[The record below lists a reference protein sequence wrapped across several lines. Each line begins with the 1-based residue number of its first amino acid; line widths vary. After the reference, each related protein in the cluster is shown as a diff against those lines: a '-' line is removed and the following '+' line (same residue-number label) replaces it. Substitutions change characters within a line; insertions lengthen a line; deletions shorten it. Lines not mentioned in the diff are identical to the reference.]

1 MVQGDKVEVEG
12 EEYEVVLDKH
22 AYDEEYEVAKDRK
35 AKSDDHWPKKRV
47 KNQK

>member
-12 EEYEVVLDKH
+12 EECEVVLGRY
-22 AYDEEYEVAKDRK
+22 AYDEEYEVAEDRK
-35 AKSDDHWPKKRV
+35 AKSDHWPKKRV